1 MEGCHD
7 PAHDHVAHSEVVSGR
22 YWATELPLL
31 HPGML
36 LGRSSGTHPFP
47 FSDPGV
53 QYVHFARNAIYA
65 LAKQFRLTGEDIL
78 VPAYFHGVEVE
89 ALLAA
94 GARPRFFPVH
104 AGMQIDPDEVRALI
118 RPDTRAIYLIHYLGF
133 PGPVNALRQLC
144 DQRGLLLIEDCALA
158 LLSRSQGEWL
168 GSSGDAAVFCLYKTL
183 PTPDGGAVVMKHDRL
198 HFGGILPRALGTARE
213 TAAALLLGLE
223 SSGST
228 PVRALARSTRA
239 AARALSR
246 TTQSDWVHVGT
257 QNFVVEDA
265 RLLMSPISKRIIAT
279 QDFDSIV
286 DTRRRNYTHL
296 RDLLSDL
303 APPVFHDLPG
313 GVCPLFYPFA
323 TKHKRELWARLRAQG
338 IQSVLFWMTT
348 DLATQPGDF
357 PEVDTLRQTILE
369 LPCHQDMTPQG
380 IERVAKTVRACV
392 RDLAT

>member
-1 MEGCHD
+1 
-7 PAHDHVAHSEVVSGR
+7 VSGN

-36 LGRSSGTHPFP
+36 LRGNSGNHPFP
-47 FSDPGV
+47 FGDAGV

-65 LAKQFRLTGEDIL
+65 LAKQFRLTGADVL

-94 GARPRFFPVH
+94 GACPRFFPVH
-104 AGMQIDPDEVRALI
+104 VGMQIDPDEVKTFI

-133 PGPVNALRQLC
+133 PGPVKALRQLC
-144 DQRGLLLIEDCALA
+144 DEQGLLLIEDCALS
-158 LLSRSQGEWL
+158 LLSRSHGEWL

-183 PTPDGGAVVMKHDRL
+183 PTPDGGAAIVKHGRL
-198 HFGGILPRALGTARE
+198 RFEGVLPRAAGTVRE

-228 PVRALARSTRA
+228 TVRALARSTRTIG
-239 AARALSR
+239 RALSR
-246 TTQSDWVHVGT
+246 STKSDWVHVGT
-257 QNFVVEDA
+257 QNFVIEDA
-265 RLLMSPISKRIIAT
+265 ALLMSPISQRILAA

-286 DTRRRNYTHL
+286 RTRRRNYIHL

-303 APPVFHDLPG
+303 APPIFDDLPE

-323 TKHKRELWARLRAQG
+323 TKYKRELWARLRGCG

-348 DLATQPGDF
+348 DLATAPGEF

>member
-1 MEGCHD
+1 MGSCHE
-7 PAHDHVAHSEVVSGR
+7 PPHPGVNQAGVVSGR

-31 HPGML
+31 YPGML

-65 LAKQFRLTGEDIL
+65 LAKQFHLRGADVL

-94 GARPRFFPVH
+94 GTCPRYFPVH
-104 AGMQIDPDEVRALI
+104 TGMQIDPDEIRKLI
-118 RPDTRAIYLIHYLGF
+118 RAETRAIYLIHYLGF
-133 PGPVNALRQLC
+133 PGPVKALRNLC
-144 DQRGLLLIEDCALA
+144 DERGLLLIEDCALA

-168 GSSGDAAVFCLYKTL
+168 GSNGDAAVFCLYKTL
-183 PTPDGGAVVMKHDRL
+183 PTPDGGAAVVRHDRL
-198 HFGGILPRALGTARE
+198 RFEGVFPRALGTARE
-213 TAAALLLGLE
+213 TAAALLPGME
-223 SSGST
+223 SSRST
-228 PVRALARSTRA
+228 TVRALARSTRA
-239 AARALSR
+239 VGRALSR
-246 TTQSDWVHVGT
+246 ATQSDWVHVGT

-265 RLLMSPISKRIIAT
+265 GLLMSPISKRIVAA

-286 DTRRRNYTHL
+286 GTRRRNYMHL

-303 APPVFHDLPG
+303 APPVFHDLPD
-313 GVCPLFYPFA
+313 GVCPLFYPFS
-323 TKHKRELWARLRAQG
+323 TKHKQELWARLRLHG

-348 DLATQPGDF
+348 DLATRPGEF

-369 LPCHQDMTPQG
+369 LPCHQDMTSQG